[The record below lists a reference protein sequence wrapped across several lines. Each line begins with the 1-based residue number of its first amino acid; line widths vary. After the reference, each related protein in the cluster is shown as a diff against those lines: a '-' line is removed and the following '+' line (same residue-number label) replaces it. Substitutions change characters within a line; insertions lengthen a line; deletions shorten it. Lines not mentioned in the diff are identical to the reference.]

1 MRHFICPNCHT
12 RAVDDDGL
20 EGLSGQPL
28 GCAHCGFGYVFE
40 ILEDFFPPASAGMIT
55 CDREGR
61 VLSCGRGVFE
71 LTGHEDEDVMGKP
84 VVQAFGMSGFPD
96 GQDPVAL
103 VLEWGVRKLDQHLT
117 IRHRSGITKHVRAD
131 LFPAYDDD
139 GGLMVSLAPEISDS
153 TSA

>member
-12 RAVDDDGL
+12 RAVDDDGR
-20 EGLSGQPL
+20 EGLTSQPV
-28 GCAHCGFGYVFE
+28 GCAHCGFGYLYE
-40 ILEDFFPPASAGMIT
+40 ILEDFFPPAAAGMVT

-84 VVQAFGMSGFPD
+84 VGEAFGIGGYPD
-96 GQDPVAL
+96 GQDPVAI
-103 VLEWGVRKLDQHLT
+103 VLEWGVRKLDQHVT

-139 GGLMVSLAPEISDS
+139 GGLMLSLAPDNSAS